1 MFLDKEEEK
10 IISGEAGYIKQKA
23 LNIIIKIG
31 ETLGAE
37 KLVKIKK
44 VHISGISYKNIG
56 DPGLEFIEKLAENG
70 GKFSCY
76 TSINPA
82 GIDLAM
88 WKEMGLDENFFK
100 KQKKIIDLLVKMG
113 AVPTLSCVPYFIN
126 PPKYGEQIAW
136 GESNAV
142 LYANS
147 VIGARTNREGGPLTL
162 FEAISGRAPLIGL
175 RIDELRKPTI
185 TVDLRNIDNKKY
197 GLIGY
202 LVGKIVKKD
211 IPYIFNIKF
220 KDKYDLRLFLAAIGT
235 SSSIGLTLIEN
246 ISPEAHLWKK
256 CIKKLEKIVPDNRD
270 LIEAE
275 SEISSEAENY
285 DAIMVGCPHLFVD
298 EIRRIVNIVGNK
310 RFSKRFIMFI
320 PRFIYFREK
329 KLLEELRKRG
339 AEIYRDTCMVVT
351 PLINMNIKKVI
362 VDSAKAAY
370 YLSSEGYIVKV
381 VSTENA
387 VRMALE

>member
-1 MFLDKEEEK
+1 M
-10 IISGEAGYIKQKA
+10 
-23 LNIIIKIG
+23 
-31 ETLGAE
+31 
-37 KLVKIKK
+37 
-44 VHISGISYKNIG
+44 
-56 DPGLEFIEKLAENG
+56 
-70 GKFSCY
+70 
-76 TSINPA
+76 
-82 GIDLAM
+82 
-88 WKEMGLDENFFK
+88 
-100 KQKKIIDLLVKMG
+100 
-113 AVPTLSCVPYFIN
+113 
-126 PPKYGEQIAW
+126 
-136 GESNAV
+136 
-142 LYANS
+142 
-147 VIGARTNREGGPLTL
+147 
-162 FEAISGRAPLIGL
+162 
-175 RIDELRKPTI
+175 RKPTI
-185 TVDLRNIDNKKY
+185 AVDLRNIDNKKY

-310 RFSKRFIMFI
+310 IFSKKFIMFI

-339 AEIYRDTCMVVT
+339 AEIYRDTCMVVS